1 MWARD
6 LRVAIRFGFSATAF
20 SGTVVAVLGIAM
32 AGATATFSVAYHVL
46 LARKSHI
53 SRQVRH
59 MAFDFARQS
68 GTRQRYDP
76 PSRVG

>member
-20 SGTVVAVLGIAM
+20 SGTVVAVLGIAI

-46 LARKSHI
+46 LARSHTLAGKYAI
-53 SRQVRH
+53 WHSILHGRVVRDNA
-59 MAFDFARQS
+59 M
-68 GTRQRYDP
+68 
-76 PSRVG
+76 